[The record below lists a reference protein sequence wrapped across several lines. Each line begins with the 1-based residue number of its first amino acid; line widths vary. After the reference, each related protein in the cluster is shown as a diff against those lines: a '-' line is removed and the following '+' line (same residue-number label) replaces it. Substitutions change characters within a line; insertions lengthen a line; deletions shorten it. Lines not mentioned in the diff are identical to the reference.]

1 MVVQA
6 FNESEKQHGVRY
18 NYKVLVADGDFS
30 VVKNIME
37 ERIGSVL
44 TSILSD
50 AEAIKT
56 ATRKKAFSIKAQ

>member
-30 VVKNIME
+30 VVKNNME

-50 AEAIKT
+50 AEAHKT